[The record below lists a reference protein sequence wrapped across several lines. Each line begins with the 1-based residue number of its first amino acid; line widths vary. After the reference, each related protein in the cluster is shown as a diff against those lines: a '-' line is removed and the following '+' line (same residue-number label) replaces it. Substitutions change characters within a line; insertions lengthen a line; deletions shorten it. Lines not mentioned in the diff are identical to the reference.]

1 VKYESIIDLTGSWT
15 KIKTARKKNLFRFLF
30 VSIALIVP
38 GDIVASILYCNRIDN
53 YLEKRQE
60 PLDHDAGVVFFND
73 FGEYSGLSV
82 ETSRR
87 LQHAFK
93 LFRNGAVKNIV
104 CVGGAREKKNLYG
117 SKRMRKA
124 LMLMGVPE
132 SKIFYDIS
140 SCDSTT
146 NWQEAH
152 RIILEN
158 NFKSVVIISSPL
170 HVYRLANIVRGKGLK
185 ISLSPYNEK
194 NNKGFHQFFPIWK
207 YVHYE
212 WIASLTKKIL
222 PGGIYNQVIYM
233 WRNSKLGFVTCRLFN
248 Q

>member
-1 VKYESIIDLTGSWT
+1 VKYDSVFDLTGFWT
-15 KIKTARKKNLFRFLF
+15 KIKTAHKKNLFKFLF
-30 VSIALIVP
+30 ISIAVIVL
-38 GDIVASILYCNRIDN
+38 GDIVASILYYNRIDN

-60 PLDHDAGVVFFND
+60 VLDHDVGVVFFDD

-82 ETSRR
+82 ETLRR
-87 LQHAFK
+87 LRHAFK
-93 LFRNGAVKNIV
+93 LFRNGAVKNII

-117 SKRMRKA
+117 AKRMRKA
-124 LMLMGVPE
+124 LMRMGVPE
-132 SKIFYDIS
+132 GNIFYDMYS
-140 SCDSTT
+140 YDSAT

-170 HVYRLANIVRGKGLK
+170 HVYRLANIVGGKGLK

-194 NNKGFHQFFPIWK
+194 NNKGFHKFFPIWK

-212 WIASLTKKIL
+212 WVASLAKKVL

-248 Q
+248 